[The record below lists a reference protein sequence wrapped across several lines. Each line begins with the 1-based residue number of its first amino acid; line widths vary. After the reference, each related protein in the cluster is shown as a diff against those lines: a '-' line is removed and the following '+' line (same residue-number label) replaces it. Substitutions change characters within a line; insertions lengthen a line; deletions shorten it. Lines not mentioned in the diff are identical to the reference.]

1 MQPLLR
7 IEDLAVAYGD
17 LLVLKQFTL
26 RVHAG
31 EVVSVLGANGA
42 GKTTLL
48 QSISG
53 RLPPR
58 AGSIRFCE
66 HDVSRLPPYELPGL
80 GLAHVPQGRGV
91 FSTMTVLDNLMLGSW
106 SPRARKKRKESIAAV
121 YELFPRLM
129 ERRRQLAG
137 TLSGGEQQMLAVGR
151 ALTQEPK
158 LLMLDEPSLGLAPV
172 LVDSLFETLEK
183 IKTRGVSILLVE
195 QNVFH
200 AVALADRCYLLEN
213 GRVALEGKKEAF
225 QENPKIKASYLG
237 M

>member
-7 IEDLAVAYGD
+7 VEDLAVAYGD
-17 LLVLKQFTL
+17 LLVLKQLNL
-26 RVHAG
+26 RVNVG
-31 EVVSVLGANGA
+31 EVVGVLGANGA

-53 RLPPR
+53 LLSPR
-58 AGSIRFCE
+58 AGRIRFCD
-66 HDVSRLPPYELPGL
+66 HDINQVPAYELPGL
-80 GLAHVPQGRGV
+80 GLAHVPQGRGI

-106 SPRARKKRKESIAAV
+106 NPQAREKRGRNITAV
-121 YELFPRLM
+121 YELFPRLK
-129 ERRRQLAG
+129 ERQRQLAG
-137 TLSGGEQQMLAVGR
+137 TLSGGEQQMLALGR

-172 LVDSLFETLEK
+172 IVDNLFEALQK
-183 IKTRGVSILLVE
+183 IKAKGVSILLVE

-200 AVALADRCYLLEN
+200 AVELASRCYLLEN
-213 GRVALEGKKEAF
+213 GRVTLEGNKEAF